1 MIIFPFCFL
10 ILFLAAFSEQ
20 RIESLAL
27 RWQESVV
34 LSFMFQVHKFFAIN
48 MVIPFFLCPVNIIPF
63 SRLPLNHFPNSITSP
78 FLVLVQAQF
87 FTFSHCIRNR
97 FFSFPAL
104 PKNRC
109 STLFDCA
116 AFHSFVLTAWSPA
129 AINTPPPYLHLLRLT
144 PPQPFPWIKTSSA
157 CSQLLILGKS
167 NLIFVNLLLP

>member
-109 STLFDCA
+109 STLFYCA
-116 AFHSFVLTAWSPA
+116 ASHSFVLTAWSPA
-129 AINTPPPYLHLLRLT
+129 AINTPPPPIFIFFDLPLLNHSHES
-144 PPQPFPWIKTSSA
+144 K
-157 CSQLLILGKS
+157 
-167 NLIFVNLLLP
+167 LLLPVASSSYWASRTLSL